1 VHTLFLLRHA
11 QPDSI
16 PAGGGDAERPLTAL
30 GRRQAA
36 EVGQRLALRGVGLTL
51 CSPALRTRQTFEAS
65 GLDCPIELI
74 KGFYGG
80 STDTMRGAI
89 AEAGEEIDSVLV
101 IGHAPTVPAL
111 ASELAYP
118 SDPAGA
124 EEIGRW
130 YPPATLTEIAIEGP
144 WADLADGSTT
154 GLLRG
159 VQRI

>member
-1 VHTLFLLRHA
+1 MHTLFLLRHA
-11 QPDSI
+11 QPGSA
-16 PAGGGDAERPLTAL
+16 PAGGGDAQRPLTAL

-36 EVGQRLALRGVGLTL
+36 EVGQRLTLREVGLAL

-65 GLDCPIELI
+65 GLDCRLELI
-74 KGFYGG
+74 TGFYGG
-80 STDTMRGAI
+80 STDTMRAAI
-89 AEAGEEIDSVLV
+89 AEAGEEIGSVLV
-101 IGHAPTVPAL
+101 IGHAPTIPAL
-111 ASELAYP
+111 ASELAYA

-144 WADLADGSTT
+144 WAGLADGSAT

>member
-1 VHTLFLLRHA
+1 M
-11 QPDSI
+11 
-16 PAGGGDAERPLTAL
+16 
-30 GRRQAA
+30 
-36 EVGQRLALRGVGLTL
+36 GQRLALRGVGLTL